1 MNRLP
6 EVFAV
11 WDPLQRGPR
20 VDLYIQDTYGARY
33 GQDAIR
39 IHPFTQHHEPYGRPI
54 RNMQE
59 GIIEEIHW
67 NHNPQFYALQ
77 VELDQ
82 YAPLKTVFACNTSL
96 VVRAFPHEN
105 HWNNDLGDPIPLFI
119 LWAPPFTFHARPP
132 EKSIYIQNFAR
143 WESPLTEMWHT
154 MRHRFHLPEHPQAA
168 IYELF
173 EDWTRERER
182 RRERRERRRQGRRGR
197 VGPRYES
204 DSEEEFHQP
213 GAAGGGRVP
222 VLIPPPVEE
231 VPVLIP
237 PPAAPVAPQPK
248 PAPAERIAL
257 ALARDFV
264 ASKEVC
270 PITQDPLKAGRIAVT
285 ACNCVFQAEGLETWA
300 SSHTTC
306 PSCRTELSFR
316 IVSVS

>member
-1 MNRLP
+1 M
-6 EVFAV
+6 
-11 WDPLQRGPR
+11 
-20 VDLYIQDTYGARY
+20 
-33 GQDAIR
+33 
-39 IHPFTQHHEPYGRPI
+39 

-67 NHNPQFYALQ
+67 NHNPQFCVLQ

-82 YAPLKTVFACNTSL
+82 HAPLKTVFACNTSL
-96 VVRAFPHEN
+96 VVRVFPHEN
-105 HWNNDLGDPIPLFI
+105 HWNNDLGDLIPIFI

-143 WESPLTEMWHT
+143 WEGPLTEMWHT
-154 MRHRFHLPEHPQAA
+154 MRRRFHLPEHPQAA

-173 EDWTRERER
+173 EDWNRERER
-182 RRERRERRRQGRRGR
+182 RRDRNERRRQGRRERNG
-197 VGPRYES
+197 GRYET
-204 DSEEEFHQP
+204 DSEEEFRQP
-213 GAAGGGRVP
+213 GASGRGAAGGSPVP
-222 VLIPPPVEE
+222 VLIPPSVEE

-237 PPAAPVAPQPK
+237 PPAAPK

-264 ASKEVC
+264 ASKEIC
-270 PITQDPLKAGRIAVT
+270 PITQDPLVKGRIAVT

-306 PSCRTELSFR
+306 PSCRTELAFR
-316 IVSVS
+316 IVSI